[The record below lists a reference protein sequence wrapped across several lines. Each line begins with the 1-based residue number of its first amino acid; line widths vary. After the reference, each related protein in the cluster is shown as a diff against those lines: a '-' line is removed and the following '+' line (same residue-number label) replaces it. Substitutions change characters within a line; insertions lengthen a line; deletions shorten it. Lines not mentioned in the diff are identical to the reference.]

1 MANQVDPFVIRWPRK
16 WLTDTEIEPVIRY
29 LNRFL
34 HDLWT
39 RTGGG
44 DDLID
49 NTQQEVTSSS
59 SRISRNAAKINA
71 LEKTTFD
78 VEIITSDFTTR
89 RNQIV
94 VCKNTSDITVT
105 LDPLAIEEDQLHI
118 KRKQDAARVTVVGLI
133 DGETPTIVNIKN
145 FSLHLVFDGTEWS
158 QI

>member
-1 MANQVDPFVIRWPRK
+1 MAKVDPFVIKWPSQ
-16 WLTDTEIEPVIRY
+16 WLSDREIEPVIRY

-34 HDLWT
+34 HDLWL
-39 RTGGG
+39 RSGGG
-44 DDLID
+44 EDLVD

-71 LEKTTFD
+71 LEKVAFD
-78 VEIITSDFTTR
+78 VEIITSDFTTS

-94 VCKNTSDITVT
+94 VCKNTSAITVT
-105 LDPLAIEEDQLHI
+105 LDPLAIEEDQVHI
-118 KRKQDAARVTVVGLI
+118 KRKQNAARVTVVGLI
-133 DGETPTIVNIKN
+133 DGKTSTIINIKK